1 MLKLQKQGFGKA
13 TGNSRMMILPA
24 KMSVWIKYV
33 EIELLGR
40 FQSFLYVRCCPS
52 FSRNRGKRTI
62 DCHIKL
68 CTYSRQ
74 DGVLTQAASSRWGIE
89 TSKLAVLSNKNRF
102 QPAHCR
108 FSYSQMLVFMGLC
121 MRVKACNKQQSVYKL
136 WMNLVLC
143 FFVVPLKIPFNWTW
157 IYCTTSM
164 LSVGVFSENPIEN
177 SAKVPPSPSLQA
189 Q

>member
-68 CTYSRQ
+68 RTYSRQ

-108 FSYSQMLVFMGLC
+108 FLWGYAWGWKLATNNNLYVNSEWIWCYVFLLYHKKY
-121 MRVKACNKQQSVYKL
+121 RSIEPESIVQQAC
-136 WMNLVLC
+136 
-143 FFVVPLKIPFNWTW
+143 
-157 IYCTTSM
+157 
-164 LSVGVFSENPIEN
+164 
-177 SAKVPPSPSLQA
+177 
-189 Q
+189 

>member
-68 CTYSRQ
+68 RTYSRQ

-121 MRVKACNKQQSVYKL
+121 MRVKACNKQQSVCKL
-136 WMNLVLC
+136 
-143 FFVVPLKIPFNWTW
+143 
-157 IYCTTSM
+157 
-164 LSVGVFSENPIEN
+164 
-177 SAKVPPSPSLQA
+177 
-189 Q
+189 